1 MTASVW
7 LIDGLGWLAT
17 AVFVASYFCK
27 TQTMLRRVQAVG
39 AGLWLGYGVLL
50 HAVPVVAA
58 NLIVATVA
66 LYSSW
71 RPATRQLPIPSAARD
86 LLRGSVSSSGPK

>member
-1 MTASVW
+1 MTTSAW
-7 LIDGLGWLAT
+7 LIDGLGWMAT

-27 TQTMLRRVQAVG
+27 SQAVLRRVQAVG

-58 NLIVATVA
+58 NMIVAAVA

-71 RPATRQLPIPSAARD
+71 RPAARHLPT
-86 LLRGSVSSSGPK
+86 

>member
-1 MTASVW
+1 MTTSGW

-27 TQTMLRRVQAVG
+27 NQAMLRRVQAVG

-58 NLIVATVA
+58 NMIVAAVA

-71 RPATRQLPIPSAARD
+71 RPAARHLPT
-86 LLRGSVSSSGPK
+86 

>member
-17 AVFVASYFCK
+17 AVFVSSYFC
-27 TQTMLRRVQAVG
+27 TSQAALRRVQAIG

-58 NLIVATVA
+58 NLIVAAVA
-66 LYSSW
+66 LYSS
-71 RPATRQLPIPSAARD
+71 RRSTARQVPT
-86 LLRGSVSSSGPK
+86 

>member
-1 MTASVW
+1 V
-7 LIDGLGWLAT
+7 
-17 AVFVASYFCK
+17 
-27 TQTMLRRVQAVG
+27 LRRVQAVG

-58 NLIVATVA
+58 NMIVAAVA

-71 RPATRQLPIPSAARD
+71 RPAARHLPT
-86 LLRGSVSSSGPK
+86 